1 MQPTP
6 NHAVSSA
13 APTQPEP
20 APRVDSHLLLRGH
33 RTLEIA
39 HGEQRYMLRVT
50 KDNKLI
56 LTK

>member
-1 MQPTP
+1 MQTSP
-6 NHAVSSA
+6 NHAAPSA
-13 APTQPEP
+13 TPPQSEP